1 MTAGSRPRI
10 RVLLAKVGLDG
21 HDRGI
26 KLVARHLMESG
37 MEVIYPGLRSTP
49 DQIAAAAAQEDVDV
63 LGLSFLAGDHM
74 ALAPRVI
81 EALKARGLHDVM
93 VLAGGIILQREI
105 PALEQMGVA
114 RVFLPGTPLESIAEF
129 VRERLKANAHMEKEE

>member
-1 MTAGSRPRI
+1 VEPNRRI
-10 RVLLAKVGLDG
+10 RVLLAKTGLDG
-21 HDRGI
+21 HDRGV

-49 DQIAAAAAQEDVDV
+49 EQIAAAAAQEDVDV

-74 ALAPRVI
+74 ALVPRVM
-81 EALKARGLHDVM
+81 EALRARSMAHVM

-105 PALEQMGVA
+105 PELERMGVA
-114 RVFLPGTPLESIAEF
+114 RVFLPGTTLDSVVAFIKDR
-129 VRERLKANAHMEKEE
+129 VKANTEREQKK

>member
-1 MTAGSRPRI
+1 MNTQRRI
-10 RVLLAKVGLDG
+10 RVLLAKTGLDG
-21 HDRGI
+21 HDRGV

-49 DQIAAAAAQEDVDV
+49 EQIAAAAAQEDVDV

-74 ALAPRVI
+74 ALVPRVM
-81 EALKARGLHDVM
+81 EALRARGLEHVV

-105 PALEQMGVA
+105 PELERMGIA
-114 RVFLPGTPLESIAEF
+114 RVFLPGTPLEAVAEF
-129 VRERLKANAHMEKEE
+129 IRDRLNTNTEREHKQ

>member
-1 MTAGSRPRI
+1 MDTKRRI
-10 RVLLAKVGLDG
+10 RVLLAKTGLDG
-21 HDRGI
+21 HDRGV

-49 DQIAAAAAQEDVDV
+49 EQIAAAAAQEDVDV

-74 ALAPRVI
+74 ALVPRVM
-81 EALKARGLHDVM
+81 EALRARGLDHLV

-105 PALEQMGVA
+105 PALEKVGVA
-114 RVFLPGTPLESIAEF
+114 RVFLPGTPLEAVAEF
-129 VRERLKANAHMEKEE
+129 IRNNLKTDTERE

>member
-1 MTAGSRPRI
+1 MEPNRTI
-10 RVLLAKVGLDG
+10 RVLLAKTGLDG
-21 HDRGI
+21 HDRGV

-49 DQIAAAAAQEDVDV
+49 EQIAAAAAQEDVDV

-74 ALAPRVI
+74 ALVPRVM
-81 EALKARGLHDVM
+81 EALRARGMAHVM

-105 PALEQMGVA
+105 PELERMGVA
-114 RVFLPGTPLESIAEF
+114 RVFLPGTALDSVVEF
-129 VRERLKANAHMEKEE
+129 IKDRVKANTEREHTK